1 MKILA
6 IILIVFIAV
15 FGFLKYNYKIETI
28 TFVNKKDSVITK
40 SYIVPEYAIFHLWN
54 GRLQYTKSNGWHETV
69 QYNVKS
75 IK

>member
-6 IILIVFIAV
+6 IILIVFIAI
-15 FGFLKYNYKIETI
+15 FGFLKYNYKIETV
-28 TFVNKKDSVITK
+28 TFVNKKDSLITK

-69 QYNVKS
+69 QYNVKE

>member
-6 IILIVFIAV
+6 IILIVFIAI

-28 TFVNKKDSVITK
+28 TFINKKDSLITK
-40 SYIVPEYAIFHLWN
+40 SFIVPEYAIFHLWN

-69 QYNVKS
+69 QYNVKE

>member
-1 MKILA
+1 MKILP
-6 IILIVFIAV
+6 IILIVLIAV
-15 FGFLKYNYKIETI
+15 FGFLKYNFKIETI

-40 SYIVPEYAIFHLWN
+40 HYIVPEYAIFHVWN

-69 QYNVKS
+69 QYNVKN